1 LEADA
6 TNAAVACVRK
16 RNKPKMVYDHCNL
29 FLPWK
34 NLLPVNIF
42 IAISF
47 AAHNDDGGD
56 NDVGDVDGGGAA

>member
-1 LEADA
+1 M
-6 TNAAVACVRK
+6 
-16 RNKPKMVYDHCNL
+16 KMFWAREEM
-29 FLPWK
+29 FLPRK